1 VLPLECPKTLA
12 KLADEVAGTTLK
24 RVGLTTDCTKSKEAG
39 IRQQVSP
46 RSIPVTPELLRALPK
61 TDLHC
66 HLDGS
71 LRPRTILELAEQG
84 RVPLAA
90 QDEGELKKLI
100 HAGENCGS
108 LEEYL
113 TAFGVTLSVMQTE
126 EALYRTAYELGQD
139 AAAENVRYMEVR
151 YSPILHTKMG
161 VPLPNIV
168 EAVVQG
174 LKHAERDFGVQSGVI
189 LCGIRNMEPMLSLRM
204 AELAI
209 AFKHGG
215 VVGFDLAGAEVDY
228 PAKDHVNAF
237 RLILNNNINCTL
249 HAGEAYGPESIHQA
263 IHYCGAHR
271 IGHGCR
277 LAEDGDLLNYVND
290 HRIALEVC
298 PSSNVQTRAVRDLES
313 HPIRFYFDYGIRVT
327 INTDNRLVT
336 DTTVSKELWL
346 AHTKMGFT
354 LEELKQIILMGFKS
368 AFLPLRER
376 RVLLL
381 EVVSEIERLTD
392 APISVEMDRDE
403 QGSPRSTRP
412 SSVPR

>member
-1 VLPLECPKTLA
+1 
-12 KLADEVAGTTLK
+12 
-24 RVGLTTDCTKSKEAG
+24 
-39 IRQQVSP
+39 
-46 RSIPVTPELLRALPK
+46 
-61 TDLHC
+61 
-66 HLDGS
+66 
-71 LRPRTILELAEQG
+71 
-84 RVPLAA
+84 
-90 QDEGELKKLI
+90 
-100 HAGENCGS
+100 
-108 LEEYL
+108 
-113 TAFGVTLSVMQTE
+113 
-126 EALYRTAYELGQD
+126 
-139 AAAENVRYMEVR
+139 
-151 YSPILHTKMG
+151 
-161 VPLPNIV
+161 
-168 EAVVQG
+168 
-174 LKHAERDFGVQSGVI
+174 
-189 LCGIRNMEPMLSLRM
+189 
-204 AELAI
+204 
-209 AFKHGG
+209 
-215 VVGFDLAGAEVDY
+215 
-228 PAKDHVNAF
+228 
-237 RLILNNNINCTL
+237 
-249 HAGEAYGPESIHQA
+249 
-263 IHYCGAHR
+263 
-271 IGHGCR
+271 